1 MESSIKIDSS
11 SQKVED
17 SNSEG
22 IVKRFNELETRYE
35 IKIDNLKTELM
46 DWKNKVRELTEEKVS
61 FTHEIEE
68 KEENLKVQK
77 DKSLIWRKQLETANE
92 INHKLKDSVNNLIE
106 KVKNLE
112 DEIENSADS
121 KKVFDLR
128 INIAE
133 INAELEVSRDK
144 NKKYEREINSLNVEI
159 ADLKNKLEISQT
171 LRINSNIT
179 TDSELDSKLHE
190 ILEEM
195 QSLKSNLVEAKKTI
209 KVQRREIVNLHKLLD
224 LS

>member
-1 MESSIKIDSS
+1 MEAPECS
-11 SQKVED
+11 
-17 SNSEG
+17 G
-22 IVKRFNELETRYE
+22 ICDQSY
-35 IKIDNLKTELM
+35 KTL
-46 DWKNKVRELTEEKVS
+46 VVT
-61 FTHEIEE
+61 I
-68 KEENLKVQK
+68 
-77 DKSLIWRKQLETANE
+77 
-92 INHKLKDSVNNLIE
+92 KDSVNNLIE

-112 DEIENSADS
+112 EEIENSDDS
-121 KKVFDLR
+121 KKIFDLR

-144 NKKYEREINSLNVEI
+144 NKKNEREINFLNEEI
-159 ADLKNKLEISQT
+159 IDLKNKLEISQT

-179 TDSELDSKLHE
+179 TDSELDSKIHE